1 MVLLGLVVVFLVC
14 RVLLNLDALGNTVR
28 GIFGS
33 LRAIVLGCVMA
44 YLLYPLTRFSEQF
57 LLYHKVRK
65 KTARSLSTAF
75 STFVL
80 LALIVL
86 FAYFIIPQLVPPL
99 IQNLPNMV
107 SDFSQRISDYLTAH
121 GQPTTIITTVS
132 EKITAA
138 FNAWLQ
144 DDPLSA
150 LVDLAGRVA
159 AAAKSVL
166 NFIIGIIVMVYL
178 LMSRDQFVGQG
189 KKILF
194 ALCRKRSTCDVILK
208 HLRAINRIFSG
219 FVSGKLLDSLI
230 IGIICGICLSLLHM
244 LISVIVGITNIIPV
258 FGPFFGAIPSA
269 FILLLTDPGKC
280 LIFIVF
286 VIILQQVDGNI
297 IGPKILGDSTG
308 LSAFWVLCC
317 CLTT

>member
-1 MVLLGLVVVFLVC
+1 MAKEWEGEKLKVPIKKILFYSGMVLLGLVVVFLVC

-86 FAYFIIPQLVPPL
+86 FAYFIIPQLVFNVPPL

-132 EKITAA
+132 YTHLTLPTK
-138 FNAWLQ
+138 
-144 DDPLSA
+144 
-150 LVDLAGRVA
+150 R
-159 AAAKSVL
+159 
-166 NFIIGIIVMVYL
+166 IV
-178 LMSRDQFVGQG
+178 
-189 KKILF
+189 
-194 ALCRKRSTCDVILK
+194 
-208 HLRAINRIFSG
+208 
-219 FVSGKLLDSLI
+219 
-230 IGIICGICLSLLHM
+230 
-244 LISVIVGITNIIPV
+244 
-258 FGPFFGAIPSA
+258 
-269 FILLLTDPGKC
+269 
-280 LIFIVF
+280 
-286 VIILQQVDGNI
+286 
-297 IGPKILGDSTG
+297 
-308 LSAFWVLCC
+308 
-317 CLTT
+317 

>member
-1 MVLLGLVVVFLVC
+1 MKVPIKKILFYSGMVLLGLVVVFLVC

-86 FAYFIIPQLVPPL
+86 FAYFIIPQLVFNVPPL

-194 ALCRKRSTCDVILK
+194 ALCRKRSVRCV
-208 HLRAINRIFSG
+208 
-219 FVSGKLLDSLI
+219 
-230 IGIICGICLSLLHM
+230 
-244 LISVIVGITNIIPV
+244 
-258 FGPFFGAIPSA
+258 
-269 FILLLTDPGKC
+269 
-280 LIFIVF
+280 
-286 VIILQQVDGNI
+286 
-297 IGPKILGDSTG
+297 
-308 LSAFWVLCC
+308 
-317 CLTT
+317 